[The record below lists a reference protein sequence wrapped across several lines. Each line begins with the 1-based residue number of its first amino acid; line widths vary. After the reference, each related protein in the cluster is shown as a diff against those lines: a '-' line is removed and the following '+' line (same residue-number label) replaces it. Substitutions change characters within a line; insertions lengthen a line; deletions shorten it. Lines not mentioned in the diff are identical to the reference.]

1 MSNITYEILYTPNI
15 PIKQEP
21 FEYIKGE
28 GTFKIYFEPSVGN
41 SITDFNSGFI
51 RIKNST
57 TEKNV
62 LVSQFRENVIPF
74 TNPFGKDN
82 DIIVKNDILMPKLQK
97 SDEGYYVELPKIVF
111 GKKLQNTTT
120 DVKNM
125 IMNTKLNVQVAITKD
140 VIAAGD
146 ISEKDH
152 IWAPNTDDSGFGFL
166 AKYNKTEQK
175 FEKFDLTDYFK
186 GNLLAK
192 GISTWSSPSILY
204 ILTETKYELICPD
217 DQKTLRSITSPIT
230 EFVGMKKEKNPANVT
245 GLNLKKYKITILN
258 AEDESLPIVDSSGWV
273 SGDGNSELQ
282 IKWQNKQELHDKH
295 NYKVVLTIC
304 NNFDFIKN
312 FEYELKTSF
321 QFSAFSGNL
330 SLECDHDYARNKIKL
345 NIKSP
350 LVWGPQDNIELT
362 DDDKKDS
369 VIGIKDHIEIQN
381 GISLIPTKGELSA
394 EFIMK
399 GITPLKDWK
408 ENGDYILRLQT
419 PDPTIKDPYQTMY
432 SLYALSMPTSFDV
445 NFNRDIKELSPYE
458 EDIFWNPVM
467 AAYDNNK
474 INFKLFLDSSD
485 TKYDTEFDSDDI
497 EDNRV
502 LSLGTSQTEQQTNLD
517 ILYVREFDLINYK
530 FLNDSW
536 WEVMIDSKG
545 KVSVQ
550 KAPIGIDKIDIKPV
564 HLYDPIKHLITEMGV
579 AVYRDSKGYEKP
591 RIFFDDQLRGF
602 IPGRSKRPTYINEF
616 RLVKQVFGMEAGT
629 KREIFKQTY
638 RSFLTGPNQKLM
650 NWSLI
655 DPNRKYYFHINE
667 KGGQIQL
674 SVCDLT
680 NDGKE
685 HFDRYSA
692 MNTEAEIGLLSD
704 QILNMRGMD
713 GTTYMIQ
720 RYSDGRPR
728 LYNLSVDA
736 LGIPNVDPMYLSS
749 ITIEY
754 EPLLEKDLGIINVT
768 EDKEDDQ
775 IQFDEIIA
783 DIVINDEV
791 VAEDYQFKCVNE
803 EYYQT
808 ALTYLVERIKKEKY
822 HEDDKVILFD
832 TDIHLQYNTFR
843 SNGDIEKLLPIQTDS
858 INLLSE
864 LTYMLDIEAIILG
877 GDLVDGS
884 GLTTYDTK
892 DAMKTIHDI
901 LEKRNQKTPY
911 MFAVGNHDLNGFF
924 ARDSARSR
932 KENKKNGEPKPL
944 NQIVMYPNEMVEIFK
959 DNRVTYTDGGYGY
972 MILNDIL
979 YITLNTSDSDYEV
992 VKEKDKYYFKNNT
1005 FMSQCVSV
1013 KQLNWLCDLL
1023 KEKGNK
1029 VKNIIICSH
1038 IPFAKSGDDIFDYD
1052 YHKKGQYKVL
1062 NMKKLR
1068 EIVKNYNV
1076 DSVVNK
1082 FEENELGQA
1091 YEVAG
1096 AVKLTDD
1103 YAPIQLVL
1111 NGHCHTDEILET
1123 GYSNIFM
1130 SRNALNVVRDKID
1143 DPQRDDLIDG
1153 GLGYTY
1159 RFSGLSDQRTTFKVI
1174 IFSEKERKIKV
1185 LNFGYRQNKKLID
1198 NQEFDFKTRHLMSPI
1213 NKGE

>member
-15 PIKQEP
+15 PVRQEP
-21 FEYIKGE
+21 FEYIKGD

-41 SITDFNSGFI
+41 NISDFNSGFI
-51 RIKNST
+51 RIKNAT
-57 TEKNV
+57 TEKNI
-62 LVSQFRENVIPF
+62 LVDNFRENVVPF
-74 TNPFGKDN
+74 TNPYGKDY
-82 DIIVKNDILMPKLQK
+82 DIIVKNEILMPKLQK
-97 SDEGYYVELPKIVF
+97 NDYGYYVELPKTIF
-111 GKKLQNTTT
+111 GKKLHSTTT

-125 IMNTKLNVQVAITKD
+125 IMNTQLSVQVAITKD
-140 VIAAGD
+140 IIAAGD
-146 ISEKDH
+146 ISDNNKV
-152 IWAPNTDDSGFGFL
+152 WGPNLDDSGFGYL
-166 AKYNKTEQK
+166 AKYNKTKKE
-175 FEKFDLTDYFK
+175 FEKFDLIDYFK

-192 GISTWSSPSILY
+192 GISTWSAPSTLY
-204 ILTETKYELICPD
+204 ILTETKYELVHSD
-217 DQKTLRSITSPIT
+217 NKTKLRSITSPIT
-230 EFVGMKKEKNPANVT
+230 EFIGIKNEKNPSNIT
-245 GLNLKKYKITILN
+245 GLNLKKYKITIYN
-258 AEDESLPIVDSSGWV
+258 AEDESLPIVDTSGWIY
-273 SGDGNSELQ
+273 GDGISELQ
-282 IKWQNKQELHDKH
+282 IKWQNRQELYDKH
-295 NYKVVLTIC
+295 NYQVVLTIC
-304 NNFDFIKN
+304 NNFDFIKD
-312 FEYELKTSF
+312 FKYDLKTSF
-321 QFSAFSGNL
+321 QFSAFDGTVEL
-330 SLECDHDYARNKIKL
+330 SCDHDYARNKIKL

-350 LVWGPQDNIELT
+350 LTWGPESNIELT
-362 DDDKKDS
+362 EDNKKDS
-369 VIGIKDHIEIQN
+369 VIGIKDHIEINN
-381 GISLIPTKGELSA
+381 GISLIPEKGELSA

-419 PDPTIKDPYQTMY
+419 PEPTIKDPYQTMY

-445 NFNRDIKELSPYE
+445 NFGRNIEELSPYE

-485 TKYDTEFDSDDI
+485 TKYDTEFD
-497 EDNRV
+497 EDTEENNRV
-502 LSLGTSQTEQQTNLD
+502 LSLGASQTEQQTNLD
-517 ILYVREFDLINYK
+517 ILYVREFDLINHQFK
-530 FLNDSW
+530 DDSW
-536 WEVMIDSKG
+536 WEVMIDMNG

-550 KAPIGIDKIDIKPV
+550 KAPVGVDRIDIKPV

-579 AVYRDSKGYEKP
+579 AVYIDSKGYEKP
-591 RIFFDDQLRGF
+591 RIFFDDRLRGF
-602 IPGRSKRPTYINEF
+602 MPGRSKRPTYINEF
-616 RLVKQVFGMEAGT
+616 RLIKQVFGMEAGT
-629 KREIFKQTY
+629 KKEILKQTY

-650 NWSLI
+650 NWALI
-655 DPNRKYYFHINE
+655 NPNRRYYFHINE

-680 NDGKE
+680 KDGKE
-685 HFDRYSA
+685 HFDRYNA

-713 GTTYMIQ
+713 GSTYMLK
-720 RYSDGRPR
+720 RYEDGRPKI
-728 LYNLSVDA
+728 YNLSVDA
-736 LGIPNVDPMYLSS
+736 LGIPNVDPAYLSS

-754 EPLLEKDLGIINVT
+754 EPLLEKDLGIINVE
-768 EDKEDDQ
+768 EDKEDQQ
-775 IQFDEIIA
+775 IQFDEVIA
-783 DIVINDEV
+783 DIIINDEIV
-791 VAEDYQFKCVNE
+791 VEDYQFKCVNE
-803 EYYQT
+803 EYYQAGLE
-808 ALTYLVERIKKEKY
+808 ALVNRIKKERY
-822 HEDDKVILFD
+822 TENDKIILFD

-843 SNGDIEKLLPIQTDS
+843 SNGDIEKLLPVQTDS
-858 INLLSE
+858 LNLLSE
-864 LTYMLDIEAIILG
+864 LTYMMNIEAIILG

-892 DAMKTIHDI
+892 DAMQTIHDI
-901 LEKRNQKTPY
+901 LEKRNKKTPY

-944 NQIVMYPNEMVEIFK
+944 NQIVLYPNEMVEIFK

-1062 NMKKLR
+1062 NMKKLK
-1068 EIVKNYNV
+1068 EVVENYNSKSIINV
-1076 DSVVNK
+1076 
-1082 FEENELGQA
+1082 FEENDQGQA

-1123 GYSNIFM
+1123 EYTNIFM
-1130 SRNALNVVRDKID
+1130 ARNALNVVRGKID

-1159 RFSGLSDQRTTFKVI
+1159 RFNGLTEERTTFKVI
-1174 IFSEKERKIKV
+1174 IFSESERKIKV
-1185 LNFGYRQNKKLID
+1185 LNFGYRQDKKLID
-1198 NQEFDFKTRHLMSPI
+1198 NQEFDFKTKKS
-1213 NKGE
+1213 